1 MRNGVYTNQKRM
13 NDILYHLT
21 DGGQSLL
28 GKLFSLIK
36 LLGIF
41 IGNALLKSELDKAEE
56 SYKEFKDK
64 SRMVL
69 EASKETSIALKS
81 KDFDNI
87 ETALHEYEYRLTSL
101 RAYIQQ
107 TVNEVL
113 TEQGEKENSR

>member
-1 MRNGVYTNQKRM
+1 M

-28 GKLFSLIK
+28 GKLFSLIE

-41 IGNALLKSELDKAEE
+41 IGNALLKSELDKAEQ

-81 KDFDNI
+81 KDLEDIQIAFQNWNNALNKVDNNLQVYFN
-87 ETALHEYEYRLTSL
+87 A
-101 RAYIQQ
+101 
-107 TVNEVL
+107 L
-113 TEQGEKENSR
+113 TEHYVDR